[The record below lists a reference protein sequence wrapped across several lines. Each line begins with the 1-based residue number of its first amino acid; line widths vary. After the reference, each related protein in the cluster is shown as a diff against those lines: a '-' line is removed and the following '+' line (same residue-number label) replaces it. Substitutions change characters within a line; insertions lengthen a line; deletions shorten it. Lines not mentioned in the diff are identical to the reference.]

1 MKICAIT
8 GAKGVLGNRILKLL
22 PYKFYK
28 FKGDITS
35 FHQVKKWILKKDFD
49 LLIHLAAKV
58 PTKEVEANFKKALK
72 INYVGTKNI
81 ANSLKLKKN
90 KPEWVFFSSTS
101 HVYSLTKRKIKIS
114 EKTKLNPSS
123 KYGLTKKKAEKEI
136 EKLRKFGIKYC
147 IGRIF
152 SFTDINQKTPFVIPS
167 IINKLKNSKKK
178 TVNLKNMNHFRD
190 FISTSNICKIINKLY
205 KTQSTGIFNIGSGQ
219 YINLKEIA
227 KLFAKKY
234 NKFVNFEDN
243 KIITYLISNNRKILA
258 RKVNQNVFKN
268 NINFFYK

>member
-1 MKICAIT
+1 
-8 GAKGVLGNRILKLL
+8 
-22 PYKFYK
+22 
-28 FKGDITS
+28 
-35 FHQVKKWILKKDFD
+35 
-49 LLIHLAAKV
+49 
-58 PTKEVEANFKKALK
+58 
-72 INYVGTKNI
+72 
-81 ANSLKLKKN
+81 
-90 KPEWVFFSSTS
+90 
-101 HVYSLTKRKIKIS
+101 
-114 EKTKLNPSS
+114 
-123 KYGLTKKKAEKEI
+123 
-136 EKLRKFGIKYC
+136 
-147 IGRIF
+147 
-152 SFTDINQKTPFVIPS
+152 
-167 IINKLKNSKKK
+167 
-178 TVNLKNMNHFRD
+178 MNHFRD